1 MNSWSWY
8 DDAQHPLS
16 ITGATESSFSS
27 WAGVVRGIPY
37 SGEVFQAAADF
48 SAEWVSS
55 HINVKETFAL
65 YKVLRLL
72 VEARQV
78 FLLNSTITV
87 GVDNKVMFYAVKKG
101 LAPNEQMHKLVRE
114 FF

>member
-1 MNSWSWY
+1 MVRWCTTPTL
-8 DDAQHPLS
+8 HHRGHTLIPLELGR
-16 ITGATESSFSS
+16 IA
-27 WAGVVRGIPY
+27 RGTPD
-37 SGEVFQAAADF
+37 SGKLFQAAADF
-48 SAEWVSS
+48 PAEWVKS

-101 LAPNEQMHKLVRE
+101 PAPNEQMHKLVRE